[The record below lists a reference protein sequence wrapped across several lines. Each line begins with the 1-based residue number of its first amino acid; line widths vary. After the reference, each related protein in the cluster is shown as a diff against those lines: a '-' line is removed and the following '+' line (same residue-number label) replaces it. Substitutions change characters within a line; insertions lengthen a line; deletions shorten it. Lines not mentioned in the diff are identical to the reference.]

1 MLQNQ
6 FKNMNALIKRI
17 FDISLSSLGLL
28 FLSPLFLII
37 SIVIKITMLD
47 GPILFKQIR
56 IGRYGKK
63 FTLIKFR
70 SMYVSNEK
78 SKISVLE
85 DKTRISSFGSFLR
98 KYKLDEFPELWNVL
112 IGDMSFVGPRPDVP
126 GYADKLE
133 GEDKKILLLRPG
145 ITGPASI
152 KYANEEKMLSNV
164 DDPKNYNDEIVYP
177 DKVKINIEYY
187 ENNTLYTDLI
197 IIFKTV
203 FRINY

>member
-1 MLQNQ
+1 
-6 FKNMNALIKRI
+6 MNALIKRI

-28 FLSPLFLII
+28 FLFPLFLII

-98 KYKLDEFPELWNVL
+98 KYKLDELPELWNVL

-133 GEDKKILLLRPG
+133 GEDKKILL
-145 ITGPASI
+145 
-152 KYANEEKMLSNV
+152 
-164 DDPKNYNDEIVYP
+164 
-177 DKVKINIEYY
+177 
-187 ENNTLYTDLI
+187 
-197 IIFKTV
+197 FKKSFV
-203 FRINY
+203 IRK